1 MFTTNFIDKQIR
13 SLNIKDK
20 NFCSKDYMFLD
31 DNEHLGKNICLL
43 TLGGSYSYGTNVEG
57 SDIDIRGIATNSPSD
72 ILGLTNFEQVVDEK
86 TDTTVYAFNKIIN
99 LLMNCNPN
107 VLEMLGCL
115 PEHYLY
121 LNNIG
126 RQLID
131 NRKLFIS
138 QKAIH
143 SFGGYAIQQL
153 RRLENAIARDKLPQ
167 SKKEEHILETI
178 NEAMTTFVDRY
189 EDLHGGIVPFI
200 GKSNK
205 EDLDTEILVNINLKN
220 YPLRDF
226 TAVINDMKT
235 IVRDYDKLN
244 GRNHK
249 KDDAHLNKHAG
260 HLLRLYYTCIDIFEK
275 GDIITYRENEHDIL
289 MKTRN
294 GYFMNEDGSYKSEFF
309 YILNGLKERLEYAK
323 ANTSIPKTP
332 DFKKIQDF
340 VMEVNRKIVQN
351 N

>member
-1 MFTTNFIDKQIR
+1 MFTNFVNKQIK

-20 NFCSKDYMFLD
+20 NFCSKDYEFLD
-31 DNEHLGKNICLL
+31 ENEHLGNNICLL

-57 SDIDIRGIATNSPSD
+57 SDIDIRGVANNSCSD

-86 TDTTVYAFNKIIN
+86 TDTTIYAFNKIIN

-121 LNNIG
+121 LNDIG

-189 EDLHGGIVPFI
+189 EDLHDGIVPFI

-205 EDLDTEILVNINLKN
+205 ENLDTEILVNVNLKG

-249 KDDAHLNKHAG
+249 KDDAHLNKHAA

-275 GDIITYRENEHDIL
+275 GDIITYRKDNHDIL

-294 GYFMNEDGSYKSEFF
+294 GYFMNEDGSYKSDFF
-309 YILNGLKERLEYAK
+309 DIINHLKNRLEYAK
-323 ANTSIPKTP
+323 ANTFIPKTP
-332 DFKKIQDF
+332 NFEKIQDF
-340 VMEVNRKIVQN
+340 VIEVNRKIIQN

>member
-1 MFTTNFIDKQIR
+1 MLVNFVNKQIK
-13 SLNIKDK
+13 NTIKDSD
-20 NFCSKDYMFLD
+20 FCSKDYAFLD
-31 DNEHLGKNICLL
+31 ENEHLGKNICLL

-57 SDIDIRGIATNSPSD
+57 SDIDIRGIASNSVSD
-72 ILGLTNFEQVVDEK
+72 ILGLTNFEQVVDEN

-121 LNNIG
+121 LNDIG
-126 RQLID
+126 RQLIE

-205 EDLDTEILVNINLKN
+205 EDLDTEILVNVNLN
-220 YPLRDF
+220 GYPLRDF

-249 KDDAHLNKHAG
+249 KDDAHLNKHAA

-275 GDIITYRENEHDIL
+275 GDIVTYRKNEHDIL

-294 GYFMNEDGSYKSEFF
+294 GYFMNEDGTYKNEFF
-309 YILNGLKERLEYAK
+309 DILNDLKGRLEYAK

-340 VMEVNRKIVQN
+340 VIAINRKIVQN
-351 N
+351 SR

>member
-1 MFTTNFIDKQIR
+1 MIENFINL
-13 SLNIKDK
+13 S
-20 NFCSKDYMFLD
+20 SKDYAFLD
-31 DNEHLGKNICLL
+31 ENEHLGNNICLL

-57 SDIDIRGIATNSPSD
+57 SDIDIRGVATNSCSD

-86 TDTTVYAFNKIIN
+86 TDTTIYAFNKIIS

-121 LNNIG
+121 LNDIG

-153 RRLENAIARDKLPQ
+153 RKLENALARDRLPQ
-167 SKKEEHILETI
+167 SKKEEHMLQTI
-178 NEAMTTFVDRY
+178 QEAMTTFVDRY
-189 EDLHGGIVPFI
+189 TDLNGGIVPFI

-205 EDLDTEILVNINLKN
+205 VDLDTEILVNVDLKG

-226 TAVINDMKT
+226 NACINDMKT

-249 KDDAHLNKHAG
+249 KDDYHLNKHAM
-260 HLLRLYYTCIDIFEK
+260 HLLRLYYTCIDLFEK
-275 GDIITYRENEHDIL
+275 EDIITYRKNEHDLL
-289 MKTRN
+289 MNVRN
-294 GYFMNEDGSYKSEFF
+294 GCFMNEDGSYKSEFF
-309 YILNGLKERLEYAK
+309 DILNELKKKLDYAK
-323 ANTSIPKTP
+323 NNTSLQKEPNY
-332 DFKKIQDF
+332 KKIEEF
-340 VMEVNRKIVQN
+340 VVETNKKIILN
-351 N
+351 S

>member
-1 MFTTNFIDKQIR
+1 MDFKKILEKEEYD
-13 SLNIKDK
+13 
-20 NFCSKDYMFLD
+20 FLKT
-31 DNEHLGKNICLL
+31 NEHLGKNICLL
-43 TLGGSYSYGTNVEG
+43 TLGGSYSYGLNNEN
-57 SDIDIRGIATNSPSD
+57 SDIDIRGIATNSVSD
-72 ILGLTNFEQVVDEK
+72 LIGLSNFEQVVDFK
-86 TDTTVYAFNKIIN
+86 TDTTVYSFNKIIN
-99 LLMNCNPN
+99 LLLNCNPN

-121 LNNIG
+121 LNNVG
-126 RQLID
+126 KQLIE

-153 RRLENAIARDKLPQ
+153 RRLENALARDRLPQ
-167 SKKEEHILETI
+167 SKKEEHILQTI
-178 NEAMTTFVDRY
+178 EESMTTFGDRY
-189 EDLHGGIVPFI
+189 EDLNNGIKPFI

-205 EDLDTEILVNINLKN
+205 ENLDTEILVNIDLKN

-244 GRNHK
+244 GRNSK
-249 KDDAHLNKHAG
+249 KDNIHLNKHAM

-275 GDIITYRENEHDIL
+275 EDIITYREKEHNIL
-289 MKTRN
+289 MNVRN
-294 GYFMNEDGSYKSEFF
+294 GYYMNEDGTYKSEFF
-309 YILNGLKERLEYAK
+309 DILNELKKRLDYDKE
-323 ANTSIPKTP
+323 NTNLKKNP
-332 DFKKIQDF
+332 DYSKIQDF
-340 VMEVNRKIVQN
+340 VIKVNKEIVLN

>member
-1 MFTTNFIDKQIR
+1 MIENCINL
-13 SLNIKDK
+13 S
-20 NFCSKDYMFLD
+20 SKDYSFLD
-31 DNEHLGKNICLL
+31 ENEHLGNNICLL
-43 TLGGSYSYGTNVEG
+43 ALGGSYSYGTNVEG
-57 SDIDIRGIATNSPSD
+57 SDIDIRGVATNSCSD

-86 TDTTVYAFNKIIN
+86 TDTTIYAFNKIIS

-121 LNNIG
+121 LNDIG
-126 RQLID
+126 KQLID

-153 RRLENAIARDKLPQ
+153 RKLENALARDRLPQ
-167 SKKEEHILETI
+167 SKKEEHMLQTI
-178 NEAMTTFVDRY
+178 QEAMTTFVDRY
-189 EDLHGGIVPFI
+189 TDLNGGIVPFI

-205 EDLDTEILVNINLKN
+205 VDLDTEILVNVDLKG

-226 TAVINDMKT
+226 NACINDMKT

-249 KDDAHLNKHAG
+249 KDDYHLNKHAM
-260 HLLRLYYTCIDIFEK
+260 HLLRLYYTCIDLFEK
-275 GDIITYRENEHDIL
+275 EDIITYRKNEHDLL
-289 MKTRN
+289 MNVRN
-294 GYFMNEDGSYKSEFF
+294 GCFMNEDGSYKSEFF
-309 YILNGLKERLEYAK
+309 DILNELKKKLDYAK
-323 ANTSIPKTP
+323 NNTSLQKEPNY
-332 DFKKIQDF
+332 KKIEEF
-340 VMEVNRKIVQN
+340 VVETNKKIILN
-351 N
+351 S

>member
-1 MFTTNFIDKQIR
+1 MFTNFVNKQIK
-13 SLNIKDK
+13 SLNIKNK
-20 NFCSKDYMFLD
+20 NFCSKDYEFLD
-31 DNEHLGKNICLL
+31 ENEHLGKNICLL

-57 SDIDIRGIATNSPSD
+57 SDIDIRGVATNSCSD

-86 TDTTVYAFNKIIN
+86 TDTTIYAFNKIIN

-121 LNNIG
+121 LNDIG

-143 SFGGYAIQQL
+143 SFGGYAI
-153 RRLENAIARDKLPQ
+153 
-167 SKKEEHILETI
+167 
-178 NEAMTTFVDRY
+178 
-189 EDLHGGIVPFI
+189 
-200 GKSNK
+200 
-205 EDLDTEILVNINLKN
+205 
-220 YPLRDF
+220 
-226 TAVINDMKT
+226 T

-249 KDDAHLNKHAG
+249 KDDAHLNKHSA

-275 GDIITYRENEHDIL
+275 GDIITYRKDNHDIL

-309 YILNGLKERLEYAK
+309 DILNDLKNRLEYAK
-323 ANTSIPKTP
+323 SNTSIPKTP

-340 VMEVNRKIVQN
+340 VIEVNRKVIQN
-351 N
+351 NQ

>member
-1 MFTTNFIDKQIR
+1 MLENFINL
-13 SLNIKDK
+13 S
-20 NFCSKDYMFLD
+20 SKDYAFLD
-31 DNEHLGKNICLL
+31 ENEHLGNNICLL

-57 SDIDIRGIATNSPSD
+57 SDIDIRGVATNSCSD

-86 TDTTVYAFNKIIN
+86 TDTTIYAFNKIIS

-121 LNNIG
+121 LNDIG

-153 RRLENAIARDKLPQ
+153 RKLENALARDRLPQ
-167 SKKEEHILETI
+167 SKKEEHILQTI
-178 NEAMTTFVDRY
+178 QEAMTTFVDRY
-189 EDLHGGIVPFI
+189 TDLNGGIVPFI

-205 EDLDTEILVNINLKN
+205 VDLDTEILVNVDLKG

-226 TAVINDMKT
+226 NACINDMKT

-249 KDDAHLNKHAG
+249 KDDYHLNKHAM
-260 HLLRLYYTCIDIFEK
+260 HLLRLYYTCIDLFEK
-275 GDIITYRENEHDIL
+275 EDIVTYRKNEHDLL
-289 MKTRN
+289 MNVRN

-309 YILNGLKERLEYAK
+309 DILNELKKKLDYAK
-323 ANTSIPKTP
+323 NNTSLQKEPNYKKVEEFVIETN
-332 DFKKIQDF
+332 KKIIL
-340 VMEVNRKIVQN
+340 NS
-351 N
+351 

>member
-1 MFTTNFIDKQIR
+1 MIENFINL
-13 SLNIKDK
+13 S
-20 NFCSKDYMFLD
+20 SKDYAFLD
-31 DNEHLGKNICLL
+31 ENEHLGNNICLL

-57 SDIDIRGIATNSPSD
+57 SDIDIRGVATNSCSD

-86 TDTTVYAFNKIIN
+86 TDTTIYAFNKIIS

-121 LNNIG
+121 LNDIG

-153 RRLENAIARDKLPQ
+153 RKLENALARDRLPQ
-167 SKKEEHILETI
+167 SKKEEHILQTI
-178 NEAMTTFVDRY
+178 QESMTTFVDRY
-189 EDLHGGIVPFI
+189 TDLNGGIVPFI

-205 EDLDTEILVNINLKN
+205 IDLDTEILVNVDLKG

-226 TAVINDMKT
+226 NSCINDMKT
-235 IVRDYDKLN
+235 IVRDYDKLT

-249 KDDAHLNKHAG
+249 KDDYHLNKHAM
-260 HLLRLYYTCIDIFEK
+260 HLLRLYYTCIDLFEK
-275 GDIITYRENEHDIL
+275 EDIVTYRKNEHDLL
-289 MKTRN
+289 MNVRN
-294 GYFMNEDGSYKSEFF
+294 GCFMNEDGSYKSEFF
-309 YILNGLKERLEYAK
+309 DILNELKKKLDYAK
-323 ANTSIPKTP
+323 NNTSLQKEPNY
-332 DFKKIQDF
+332 KKIEEF
-340 VMEVNRKIVQN
+340 VIETNKKIILN
-351 N
+351 S